1 MSREWF
7 SLYFTVF
14 ISQPDQ
20 IKLTE
25 STQEASVK
33 TVKNKRNG
41 YFKKEKEKI
50 GKKLNEQ
57 SNKFVI

>member
-14 ISQPDQ
+14 ISKQDQ

-25 STQEASVK
+25 STQEATVK

-41 YFKKEKEKI
+41 YFKK
-50 GKKLNEQ
+50 KKKKKKKTRKN
-57 SNKFVI
+57 